1 MRTLIN
7 IVTVLAIG
15 LILGGLSANLA
26 LQRSHGIGAV
36 NTGPWSAWPFVGGAQ
51 VDPYTSAK
59 ATADGTIP
67 LGAAEGLAFEA
78 INDQNGNTLLRECRY
93 EVSGDTSAARL
104 WTLSAYDQN
113 GQLIVNKN
121 ELVSSVYSGNIVR
134 YTDSSFVVKIGD
146 QPSSG
151 NWLATQGEGSF
162 KLILRLYDT
171 PITSNSGVID
181 PQMPQVRLIGCAS

>member
-7 IVTVLAIG
+7 IIVVLAIG
-15 LILGGLSANLA
+15 LFVGGLSAKLA

-51 VDPYTSAK
+51 IDPYTSAK

-78 INDQNGNTLLRECRY
+78 INDQAGNTLLKECSY
-93 EVSGDTSAARL
+93 EMSGNTSAARM
-104 WTLSAYDQN
+104 WTLSAYDER
-113 GQLIVNKN
+113 GQLVVNDT
-121 ELVSSVYSGNIVR
+121 ELVSAVYSGNIVR
-134 YTDSSFVVKIGD
+134 YTDSSFAVKISD
-146 QPSSG
+146 KPSSG
-151 NWLATQGEGSF
+151 NWLPTQGEGNF
-162 KLILRLYDT
+162 KLVLRLYDT

-181 PQMPQVRLIGCAS
+181 PQMPRIKLIGCE

>member
-1 MRTLIN
+1 MRIIIN
-7 IVTVLAIG
+7 IAIVLIIG
-15 LILGGLSANLA
+15 LLVGGLSANFA

-59 ATADGTIP
+59 ATSDGTIP

-78 INDQNGNTLLRECRY
+78 INDQSGNRLNKECNY
-93 EVSGDTSAARL
+93 EVAGDTSATRL
-104 WTLSAYDQN
+104 WTLVAYNED
-113 GQLIVNKN
+113 GRLIVDDQTYR
-121 ELVSSVYSGNIVR
+121 SAIYSGNVLR
-134 YTDSSFVVKIGD
+134 YPDSSFVVKID
-146 QPSSG
+146 DKPRSG
-151 NWLATQGEGSF
+151 NWIPISGKGNF

-181 PQMPQVRLIGCAS
+181 PQMPRIKLIGCE

>member
-78 INDQNGNTLLRECRY
+78 INDQSGNTLLRECRY

-113 GQLIVNKN
+113 GQLVVNKN

-134 YTDSSFVVKIGD
+134 YTDSSFVIKIGD

-151 NWLATQGEGSF
+151 NWLPTQGEGSF

-181 PQMPQVRLIGCAS
+181 PQMPLVKLIGCAS

>member
-1 MRTLIN
+1 MRILVNTA
-7 IVTVLAIG
+7 IVLLFG
-15 LILGGLSANLA
+15 LFIGGLSANFA
-26 LQRSHGIGAV
+26 LERSHGIGAV

-78 INDQNGNTLLRECRY
+78 ISDQDGNALLQECSYEIAGNT
-93 EVSGDTSAARL
+93 SSTRL
-104 WTLSAYDQN
+104 WTLSAYNQD
-113 GQLIVNKN
+113 GKLLINDPA
-121 ELVSSVYSGNIVR
+121 LVSAIYSGNIVR
-134 YTDSSFVVKIGD
+134 YPDSSFVIKISNK
-146 QPSSG
+146 PNSG
-151 NWLATQGEGSF
+151 NWLPTKGKGNF

-181 PQMPQVRLIGCAS
+181 PRMPSIKLLECE